1 MKRRTPD
8 LTTRPMRGLRALLRR
23 FRRDEDGTSTI
34 EFLFL
39 FPVIFMLF
47 GTTLEAGMYS
57 MQQVMLE
64 RGLDLTVREVRLG
77 IIANP
82 THDKLVTSTCRYAVI
97 FPDCKNQLRLEM
109 IKQSPTAFTPM
120 SRKVPC
126 INTVTDP
133 KELEMVPGKN
143 NDLMILRACVRLEPL
158 MPFAGLGAGM
168 GAALTDNGKEKFYSL
183 SATTSF
189 VLEPFLFSAVA
200 TTPDEAAA

>member
-1 MKRRTPD
+1 M
-8 LTTRPMRGLRALLRR
+8 TRPAPDTLARPARGLRALLRR

-39 FPVIFMLF
+39 FPVIFLLF

-64 RGLDLTVREVRLG
+64 RGLDMTVREVRLG
-77 IIANP
+77 IISNP

-109 IKQSPTAFTPM
+109 IKQSPTAFTPL

-126 INTVTDP
+126 IDAVKDP
-133 KELEMVPGKN
+133 TELEMVPGKN

-158 MPFAGLGAGM
+158 MPLAGM
-168 GAALTDNGKEKFYSL
+168 GRALTNDGADRFYSL

-189 VLEPFLFSAVA
+189 VLEPFLFSAI
-200 TTPDEAAA
+200 TTAPREASA

>member
-1 MKRRTPD
+1 MMRRTPD
-8 LTTRPMRGLRALLRR
+8 PTPPRAGGLHALLRR

-34 EFLFL
+34 EFMFL

-57 MQQVMLE
+57 MHQVMLE
-64 RGLDLTVREVRLG
+64 RGLDMTVREVRLG
-77 IIANP
+77 IISDP

-97 FPDCKNQLRLEM
+97 LPDCKSQLRLEM

-126 INTVTDP
+126 IDTVKDPTD
-133 KELEMVPGKN
+133 LDMVPGQN
-143 NDLMILRACVRLEPL
+143 NDLMILRACVRLKPL
-158 MPFAGLGAGM
+158 MPLAAM
-168 GAALTDNGKEKFYSL
+168 GRALTDDGKSKFYSL

-189 VLEPFLFSAVA
+189 VLEPFLFSALP
-200 TTPDEAAA
+200 TTPVEDAA